1 MRRSPLVRTR
11 LGGIVLAVGVLTA
24 AAVEAR
30 PLRLRFDNGLSA
42 TIHPPEDLLRERTV
56 RENGALWLVVDGR
69 LRYQLVEDVA
79 DPVIHN
85 KGDGRF
91 HPMSVEVVA
100 AALGAVRLQ
109 ATALDIEIFVL
120 PCPRREILDS
130 SARDGRILL
139 SPGTRPVSDY
149 ATHFT
154 VTHEVG
160 HVYQYRWLPD
170 SDLAGWGD
178 YAALRGIVDQAIY
191 NPRAAHR
198 DRPHEIFAEDF
209 RFLFGGAMAN
219 YSASIENDALALPD
233 AVPGL
238 ADFLRGIGMP
248 RRIAALETVPNP
260 FHPATEI
267 RVSFRNVPAGSAARL
282 RIFDAQGR
290 AVREL
295 YRGVPAERVL
305 VVPWDGRDAAGARAA
320 SGVYFARLDYQGEDV
335 ATKLLLMR

>member
-1 MRRSPLVRTR
+1 MRRSPLAPVR
-11 LGGIVLAVGVLTA
+11 LGGIVLAVCVLAA

-30 PLRLRFDNGLSA
+30 PLRLRFDNGLGA
-42 TIHPPEDLLRERTV
+42 TIHAPEDLLGERTV
-56 RENGALWLVVDGR
+56 RENGVLWLQVDGR

-100 AALGAVRLQ
+100 AALAALRFED
-109 ATALDIEIFVL
+109 AALDIEVFVL
-120 PCPRREILDS
+120 PYPRRELLDS
-130 SARDGRILL
+130 SARDGLILL

-154 VTHEVG
+154 VIHEVG

-170 SDLAGWGD
+170 RDVAGWQA
-178 YAALRGIVDQAIY
+178 YAALRGIQDQDVYSA
-191 NPRAAHR
+191 RGAHR

-209 RFLFGGAMAN
+209 RFLFGGETAN
-219 YSASIENDALALPD
+219 YSGSIENDALPLPD
-233 AVPGL
+233 EVPGL
-238 ADFLRGIGMP
+238 AGFLRDLGKP
-248 RRIAALETVPNP
+248 RRMAALETVPNP
-260 FHPATEI
+260 FNPSTEI
-267 RVSFRNVPAGSAARL
+267 RVSFRNPPRGGPAEL

-305 VVPWDGRDAAGARAA
+305 VLPWDGRDAAGARAA
-320 SGVYFARLDYQGEDV
+320 SGVYFARLDYQGENV
-335 ATKLLLMR
+335 ATKLLLVR